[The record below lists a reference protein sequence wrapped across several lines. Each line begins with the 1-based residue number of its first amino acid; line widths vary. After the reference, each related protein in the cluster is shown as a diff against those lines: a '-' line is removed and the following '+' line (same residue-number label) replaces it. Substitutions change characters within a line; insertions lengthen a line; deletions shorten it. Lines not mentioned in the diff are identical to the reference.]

1 MIQHDQIIFEKLPV
15 FLGEAQFSRMNGK
28 QQKARDYLTSWQD
41 KMGVSQVEINPTR
54 TNGYDT
60 AWTFVYN
67 TRPIGQRRSNSKCD
81 VLIIAVSSTTQKI
94 QILNSQFHNGQI
106 SDLRTSSRVEDEIE
120 KYHKELEQAED
131 DNANNQ
137 NAYYRPLNRNTAMKN
152 IRSLDEMFSLVRKNQ
167 NHASQLLSQSASFRQ
182 IFDLRQ
188 MDFKGFESFLRDAC
202 DETLQSEFDEL
213 SKAINQSLNQQ
224 ALQWSNHAL
233 EDVTQCD
240 KQFPVSTYN
249 WILSAPNEQS
259 QGFRYTAMMQFK
271 FVNELCWDLPIWDN
285 IDNGKSPIK
294 LLADQFDLLER
305 QITPILEERYKDLGY
320 IPEVALYDPGE
331 ENIKNAIDR
340 YKNTVSNVKDM
351 KRDVTNRIISPVVLL
366 ELEKH
371 DLKVADASVLEPI
384 LSQVQNTIWGKS
396 SPSEQ
401 LSSSSYW
408 HSERV
413 DIQTRFNSAALT
425 GQSVYRDWHPLFEDE
440 YFETKNGL
448 RLYPLT
454 STEQLREEGR
464 MMKHCVGSYSSRCFK
479 DNYHI
484 FSIRDQDGK
493 RISTLTVQEY
503 FEASKRSVKVAINL
517 TYNDASA
524 PKEARKAAEDF
535 VEIYN
540 KDSHDFNTNWQA
552 IDLTRAEYKQQE
564 IENAAGYDFRD
575 PTQSQSVFSVYDAC
589 LPKKVSRAYGG
600 QFNQLPTALGIQGLV
615 QDFVESFDYSQGGLV
630 RVPDEQ
636 PAPQN
641 NGQVQHQRP
650 RIA

>member
-1 MIQHDQIIFEKLPV
+1 MLSAIDQQFWP
-15 FLGEAQFSRMNGK
+15 EA
-28 QQKARDYLTSWQD
+28 D
-41 KMGVSQVEINPTR
+41 E
-54 TNGYDT
+54 
-60 AWTFVYN
+60 
-67 TRPIGQRRSNSKCD
+67 
-81 VLIIAVSSTTQKI
+81 LI
-94 QILNSQFHNGQI
+94 
-106 SDLRTSSRVEDEIE
+106 
-120 KYHKELEQAED
+120 
-131 DNANNQ
+131 
-137 NAYYRPLNRNTAMKN
+137 
-152 IRSLDEMFSLVRKNQ
+152 
-167 NHASQLLSQSASFRQ
+167 SFR
-182 IFDLRQ
+182 RVV
-188 MDFKGFESFLRDAC
+188 
-202 DETLQSEFDEL
+202 EL
-213 SKAINQSLNQQ
+213 SEAYSKAFNRDEKQTLKSWVKNNNDLWSDSRLYAHPDPWGSL
-224 ALQWSNHAL
+224 L
-233 EDVTQCD
+233 
-240 KQFPVSTYN
+240 
-249 WILSAPNEQS
+249 
-259 QGFRYTAMMQFK
+259 
-271 FVNELCWDLPIWDN
+271 
-285 IDNGKSPIK
+285 
-294 LLADQFDLLER
+294 FDLLER

-589 LPKKVSRAYGG
+589 LPKKVSRACGG